1 MPAQP
6 AEEVRIAVESVLFVA
21 DGPVDIST
29 LARVA
34 AVPASDIVVALD
46 AIAEDYRGRG
56 LRIQRTDSA
65 AQLVT
70 APEAVQYVESFL
82 GVDETET
89 ISQAALETLAMV
101 AYKQPITRPQI
112 ELIRGVNCD
121 RAVAVLRARGLISEV
136 GRASTPGRPYMY
148 GTTFRFLEHFGLE
161 RPEDLPPLPELDAAF
176 DVREAERARE
186 AELEAA
192 PGED

>member
-1 MPAQP
+1 MSTQP
-6 AEEVRIAVESVLFVA
+6 AEEIRIAIESVLFVA

-34 AVPASDIVVALD
+34 AVPVTDVVNALD

-89 ISQAALETLAMV
+89 ISQAALESLAII

-121 RAVAVLRARGLISEV
+121 RSVAVLRARGLISEV
-136 GRASTPGRPYMY
+136 GRAPTPGRPYMY

-176 DVREAERARE
+176 EEREAEQALE
-186 AELEAA
+186 AELEAV
-192 PGED
+192 PDEG